1 MKIITYSSVTVTDVI
16 DNSIASVDVMYYLST
31 SNTECVGGT
40 WSTTPPPWED
50 GKYYWQ
56 KTVTVF
62 TDTSKPSS
70 ETKPVCITGGKGNEG
85 RGVVSISEEYYLS
98 TSKESPVGGTW
109 SEERPQ
115 WSYGKYIWTRSK
127 ITYKNPDG
135 VEYTTPVC
143 DASWEII
150 DNVEIGGK
158 NLLKNTSSMIAYD
171 SEKCNW
177 TLDSNGTVSINE
189 TDKATDARHIKTS
202 NATDANSGLLSVIT
216 DIDFYHRET
225 YTFSTAIRGTFDL
238 SKTFGA
244 QIYYRNTA
252 GKNVYSDETKT
263 SWVDNGDG
271 INDGIHST
279 NFQRRYFTFTIP
291 EDFDESFNYLAVNIY
306 CATMDIYVRNFQLER
321 GNKPTDWGVADDD
334 FQSQIDSVTSTMSG
348 VSSKVDQVSQ
358 QITNKVW
365 VTDINNYI
373 DNYDKSTVQVISKKQ
388 TEQQQTIDGI
398 QSTVSSMETTL
409 STKADGSTVTEL
421 TNRVAKAEQDVTGF
435 KQTVEET
442 YATKDENKSVRTY
455 AEQLA
460 DKFNWVVTSNSSS
473 TSLTLTDKM
482 ISAITNQFVIKSPDG
497 KRVVIEDGLLKSD
510 FLQSLNYQAGTG
522 TPLYS
527 SAGTFIDM
535 SNGAIYSKNFVIDKN
550 GSAYFK
556 GTVYATNGSFT
567 GDIIAN
573 SLTLGSNVKID
584 TDNISGLSSVATT
597 GNYDSLSNKPDLTIY
612 FQKDHTLGTVANGS
626 TGIKIS
632 SSGLLQA
639 SNAVIYGTVYASAGS
654 FAGSVTATSGKI
666 GDCTIV
672 NGKLTVPAANITGT
686 LTASQIGAGAI
697 TADKIASNAI
707 TSDKVSAGAITA
719 NKISVSDLS
728 ALGATIGGFKLNS
741 VSIYSE
747 NKTSVSSEATGI
759 YLDKNGQ
766 MAIGDGTNY
775 IKYYKGSDSKYHLAI
790 SADELV
796 MSTGTRLEV
805 FLGQLSQSIDDASK
819 VATNFLG
826 FDSNGIVVGDRT
838 KEVLG
843 KNVMIDSDSVDIR
856 DGSNVLASFAANQI
870 DLGKN
875 NQNAKITLCN
885 NLATMEAKNLDEN
898 YDSGLYIHG
907 NVLGITA
914 RDYIRTNIIPTDA
927 INYGSYAYY
936 DDGDGTGIQ
945 VGYAGIQAMHK
956 THSAVIEAVAGNLIG
971 DAILLSSERIQI
983 NAGQRMDLPDCSV
996 LSSNNDIIGHV
1007 QLRYSG
1013 NSPNRDV
1020 SFVGYEGSYEEGGA
1034 AKYFN
1039 AVVSYDGTMACNTG
1053 FKSNGIIEKF
1063 QNQVL
1068 WSGAYW
1074 PNGSQTCTLSQ
1085 AISNQPHGIV
1095 LVFSNYSGSAQN
1107 TRFHCFFVAKQTV
1120 ASYGG
1125 SGHQFNMFSSNFS
1138 QVCGKYLYIS
1148 NTSIKGHDDNTK
1160 TGTGSSGIKYANN
1173 TFVLRTVIGV

>member
-31 SNTECVGGT
+31 SNTECIGGT

-50 GKYYWQ
+50 RKYYWQ

-171 SEKCNW
+171 AEKCNW
-177 TLDSNGTVSINE
+177 TLDSNGTVAINE

-216 DIDFYHRET
+216 DINFYHGET

-252 GKNVYSDETKT
+252 GKNVYSDESKT
-263 SWVDNGDG
+263 SWVDNGDEV
-271 INDGIHST
+271 NDGINST

-291 EDFDESFNYLAVNIY
+291 EDFDESSNYLAVNIY

-435 KQTVEET
+435 KQTVEKT

-460 DKFNWVVTSNSSS
+460 DKFNWVVKSNSSS

-497 KRVVIEDGLLKSD
+497 KRVVIEDGLLKSN

-639 SNAVIYGTVYASAGS
+639 SNAVIYGTVYASSGS

-672 NGKLTVPAANITGT
+672 NGKLTVSAANITGT
-686 LTASQIGAGAI
+686 LTSSQIGAGII

-728 ALGATIGGFKLNS
+728 ALGATIGGFKINS
-741 VSIYSE
+741 VSIYSK
-747 NKTSVSSEATGI
+747 NKTSVSSGSTGI
-759 YLDKNGQ
+759 YLDKDGQ
-766 MAIGDGTNY
+766 MAIGDSSNY

-796 MSTGTRLEV
+796 MSTGTKLET
-805 FLGQLSQSIDDASK
+805 FLGQLTQSIDDAAK
-819 VATNFLG
+819 TATNYLK
-826 FDSNGIVVGDRT
+826 FDSSGLLIGDQT
-838 KEVLG
+838 KGTLG
-843 KNVMIDSDSVDIR
+843 KNVLIDSKSVNIR
-856 DGSNVLASFAANQI
+856 DGSTVLASFGANLI
-870 DLGKN
+870 ELGKKSDN
-875 NQNAKITLCN
+875 SGISLLNGACLIKTEHQTVDDISYDETQIESPEGLLLRGNPIFISSGINSDAEITLDKDYVRIASGMADIN
-885 NLATMEAKNLDEN
+885 IFSEESDLA
-898 YDSGLYIHG
+898 
-907 NVLGITA
+907 
-914 RDYIRTNIIPTDA
+914 NI
-927 INYGSYAYY
+927 NMYA
-936 DDGDGTGIQ
+936 TGIMLFTQ
-945 VGYAGIQAMHK
+945 SNTYINMDGHNSVISAGSPAEN
-956 THSAVIEAVAGNLIG
+956 TVTS
-971 DAILLSSERIQI
+971 
-983 NAGQRMDLPDCSV
+983 
-996 LSSNNDIIGHV
+996 V

-1013 NSPNRDV
+1013 GSPSRDY
-1020 SFVGYEGSYEEGGA
+1020 SFVGYDISGA
-1034 AKYFN
+1034 SKYFN
-1039 AVVSYDGTMACNTG
+1039 AVMTQKGEMAAAGG
-1053 FKSNGIIEKF
+1053 FKVNGIVDKF
-1063 QNQVL
+1063 QNNVL
-1068 WSGAYW
+1068 WSGASW
-1074 PNGSQTCTLSQ
+1074 MNGSQTCTLSN

-1095 LVFSNYSGSAQN
+1095 LVFSNYSNSSAQN
-1107 TRFHCFFVAKQTV
+1107 TRFHCFFVPKQTV

-1138 QVCGKYLYIS
+1138 LVCGKYLYIS

-1160 TGTGSSGIKYANN
+1160 SGTGSSGIKYANN